1 MSYHSS
7 FPLICLLINLVWFE
21 SYVHNVDD
29 KKEISLCDERY
40 NCEVTY
46 IKIEE
51 QVEYLNNMN
60 TKASDFRTE
69 FS

>member
-1 MSYHSS
+1 M
-7 FPLICLLINLVWFE
+7 VWFE
-21 SYVHNVDD
+21 SYVHNVDN
-29 KKEISLCDERY
+29 KKEISLYDERY
-40 NCEVTY
+40 NFEVTY

-51 QVEYLNNMN
+51 QVDYLNNMN